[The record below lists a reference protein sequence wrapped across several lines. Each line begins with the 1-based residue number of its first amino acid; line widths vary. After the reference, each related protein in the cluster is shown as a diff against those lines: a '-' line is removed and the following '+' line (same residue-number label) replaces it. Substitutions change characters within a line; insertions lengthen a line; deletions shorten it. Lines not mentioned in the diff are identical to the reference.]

1 MRKVDVVVVGAG
13 QAGLATSYHLT
24 KHGIEHVVLD
34 RGRVAESWRTKR
46 WDSFAL
52 NSPNWAFSLPG
63 YEYDGPDP
71 GAFMLRDELVARFS
85 DYAGQIAAPVEENVE
100 VTKVAH
106 DDLNKRFDLDTSSG
120 PVTARA
126 VVAATGAYQR
136 RNRPPTGLSPDILQ
150 LNTDEFRNS
159 DQLQPGGVLIIGSGQ
174 SGCQVAEDL
183 REHGRDVWL
192 ATGTCGWI
200 PRRYRGRDNVEWR
213 LDMGMFEDSV
223 EKLGHALR
231 LACPPIQT
239 GVDGGRDINLT
250 TMRDR
255 GVHLTGQFMAADG
268 YKVTFADDLQSNATG
283 SDQAA
288 MALRTRIDKF
298 IADNGLDVP
307 PAQPFEPAGD
317 FRDAPTALDLKA
329 EGIANVIWGT
339 GFRLDFSWIDLDLE
353 SVDGYPRQVQG
364 VSPHEGLYF
373 MGLQLMHTRKSGLI
387 FGVGEDAEHV
397 GSVIGDQLGADGSA
411 RAPDNRDGSQLPAV
425 P

>member
-1 MRKVDVVVVGAG
+1 MRKFDVVVVGAG

-24 KHGIEHVVLD
+24 KHGIEHVVVD

-63 YEYDGPDP
+63 YEYEGPDP

-85 DYAGQIAAPVEENVE
+85 DYAGQIAAPVEESLE
-100 VTKVAH
+100 VTKVARG
-106 DDLNKRFDLDTSSG
+106 DLSGGYNLDTSSG
-120 PVTARA
+120 PIAARA

-136 RNRPPTGLSPDILQ
+136 RKRPLTGLSPDILQ

-159 DQLQPGGVLIIGSGQ
+159 DQLHPGGVLIIGSGQ

-239 GVDGGRDINLT
+239 GVDGGHDMNLS
-250 TMRDR
+250 TMREQ
-255 GVHLTGQFMAADG
+255 GITLTGRFVSANARI
-268 YKVTFADDLQSNATG
+268 VTFADDLQSNASG
-283 SDQAA
+283 SDKAA
-288 MALRTRIDKF
+288 VALRERIDRF
-298 IADNGLDVP
+298 ITDLGLDAPVP
-307 PAQPFEPAGD
+307 EPFEPAGD
-317 FRDAPTALDLKA
+317 FGGAPTQIDLGALD
-329 EGIANVIWGT
+329 INTVIWAT

-353 SVDGYPRQVQG
+353 PVDGYPAQVQG
-364 VSPHEGLYF
+364 VSMHPGLYF

-387 FGVGEDAEHV
+387 FGVGEDAAHIS
-397 GSVIGDQLGADGSA
+397 GVIARQLGASA
-411 RAPDNRDGSQLPAV
+411 
-425 P
+425 